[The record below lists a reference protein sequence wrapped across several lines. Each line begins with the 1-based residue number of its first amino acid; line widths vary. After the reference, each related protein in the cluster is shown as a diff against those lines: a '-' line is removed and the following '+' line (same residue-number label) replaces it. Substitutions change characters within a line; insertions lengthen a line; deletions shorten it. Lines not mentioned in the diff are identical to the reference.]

1 MKINRAKSH
10 MLFSWND
17 NVSANMDDS
26 TIIAENKNELL
37 GILDKLSAIL
47 DLKLSFENHIK
58 NLCKKD
64 VKHSTH

>member
-1 MKINRAKSH
+1 MG
-10 MLFSWND
+10 
-17 NVSANMDDS
+17 DS

-64 VKHSTH
+64 VKHSTHWQKMFHTCVLEEGEKL

>member
-1 MKINRAKSH
+1 MKINSAKSH

-17 NVSANMDDS
+17 NVSANMGDS

>member
-1 MKINRAKSH
+1 
-10 MLFSWND
+10 
-17 NVSANMDDS
+17 MDDS

>member
-1 MKINRAKSH
+1 MG
-10 MLFSWND
+10 
-17 NVSANMDDS
+17 DS

-47 DLKLSFENHIK
+47 DLKFSFGNHIK

>member
-1 MKINRAKSH
+1 MG
-10 MLFSWND
+10 
-17 NVSANMDDS
+17 DS

-64 VKHSTH
+64 VKYSTH